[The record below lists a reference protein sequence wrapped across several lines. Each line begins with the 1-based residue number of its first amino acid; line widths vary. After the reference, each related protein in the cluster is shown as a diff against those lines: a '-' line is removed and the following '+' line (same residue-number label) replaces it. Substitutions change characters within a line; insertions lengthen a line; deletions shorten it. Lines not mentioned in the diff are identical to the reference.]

1 MNTPAMIP
9 ATLRGKAA
17 VAEVQEL
24 LSKLLDEEDAINILS
39 LEHPDKED
47 FIETDTSPIYTLT
60 VSELLDVFQ
69 RRRDAILLKLEN
81 KGIKVAPD
89 PAPTTAGEPA

>member
-17 VAEVQEL
+17 VAEVQDL
-24 LSKLLDEEDAINILS
+24 LTQLVAENETIALLGDAY
-39 LEHPDKED
+39 PDRD
-47 FIETDTSPIYTLT
+47 TYLETDSSPAYTLK
-60 VSELLDVFQ
+60 VSELLDVFH